1 MKNITR
7 RSFIRTGSAAAAAL
21 TIVPN
26 TVLGKSHGH
35 TTPTD
40 KLNIAGI
47 GIGGRGSGVL
57 RTLETEILL
66 LFVTWIGNIQNPYL
80 INILKLKNI
89 GTIVKCMMK
98 WAVPLMRS
106 W

>member
-57 RTLETEILL
+57 RTLETEN
-66 LFVTWIGNIQNPYL
+66 FVALCDVDWKYAKPTFDKYPQAKKY
-80 INILKLKNI
+80 
-89 GTIVKCMMK
+89 
-98 WAVPLMRS
+98 
-106 W
+106 

>member
-66 LFVTWIGNIQNPYL
+66 LFVTWTGNMRNRLSIS
-80 INILKLKNI
+80 IHKLKSTGI
-89 GTIVKCMMK
+89 TVRCMMN
-98 WAVPLMRS
+98 
-106 W
+106 